1 MTTHPYTGTWSPDQF
16 TGKTLVGLDFSNRCL
31 VGADFSGAVL
41 KDCDF
46 SNSDLSH
53 ADFSGADLYRC
64 NLSRSVLYAAE
75 LDDANLTRANFSQ
88 SYTYGWLLNASANVT
103 YAQLLDF
110 SIEERRRSVTISETR
125 PDYVRAVAFGQQIG
139 PTGELCQRDYQV
151 GNYRYTFSEL
161 EPQEAALQKSQ
172 VYNRLKRLYRE
183 NQNGEAA
190 LHCLYQERYW
200 LTRSYYRLSPL
211 TLGRFR
217 ESMVKTAAKTAGAFL
232 AEVVSGY
239 GVRPTRII
247 RNILL
252 LWLTFTIATT
262 VIAATSQSDGVLYTA
277 PTWPATATTAPA
289 GGEPAP
295 TPQVVDLGRPDV
307 RYGQILHY
315 TLLSTVT
322 PDPQRYTAYGVMNAL
337 SLVYFFLAAA
347 LLALLFSSVFIR
359 LLSD

>member
-16 TGKTLVGLDFSNRCL
+16 RGKTLVGVDFSNRCL
-31 VGADFSGAVL
+31 VGVDFTEAVL

-53 ADFSGADLYRC
+53 ANFTGADLYRC
-64 NLSRSVLYAAE
+64 NFSRSVLYAAE
-75 LDDANLTRANFSQ
+75 LDNANLTRANFTHSFI
-88 SYTYGWLLNASANVT
+88 YGWLLNSTANVT
-103 YAQLLDF
+103 YAQLLNF
-110 SIEERRRSVTISETR
+110 SIEERRRTVIVSETH
-125 PDYVRAVAFGQQIG
+125 PDYIRAIAFGQQIG
-139 PTGELCQRDYQV
+139 PTADLCQQDYQV
-151 GNYRYTFSEL
+151 GNYRHTFTEL

-217 ESMVKTAAKTAGAFL
+217 ESMVKTAVRTAGAYL
-232 AEVVSGY
+232 AEVISGY
-239 GVRPTRII
+239 GVRPGRIV
-247 RNILL
+247 RNLVV
-252 LWLTFTIATT
+252 LWLIFTIATT
-262 VIAATSQSDGVLYTA
+262 IIGATSSSNGVLYTTPTRPAVTAAARVAA
-277 PTWPATATTAPA
+277 PQTAPS
-289 GGEPAP
+289 
-295 TPQVVDLGRPDV
+295 VVDIGKPNVQYGRT
-307 RYGQILHY
+307 LHY

-322 PDPQRYTAYGVMNAL
+322 PDPQRYTAYGIMDL
-337 SLVYFFLAAA
+337 ISLVYFFLAAM

-359 LLSD
+359 LLSE